1 MPVFHTKTIESI
13 LDPVA
18 QQVRELKKVRYTS
31 EGKYNFLFFFVRQ
44 SDKSAPFSVP
54 LILQQKGE
62 GGEPLAT
69 PS

>member
-31 EGKYNFLFFFVRQ
+31 EGKYFFLFFVGQ
-44 SDKSAPFSVP
+44 SDKSAPFSVL

>member
-18 QQVRELKKVRYTS
+18 QQVREFKKVYFG
-31 EGKYNFLFFFVRQ
+31 EKYFFFFFVGQ